1 VPAFPHEILVDI
13 FRNGGDVVRELLR
26 ARADIKLGK
35 VTAELASID
44 LSQVVPI
51 EYRADNVTVFR
62 NRAHKATLAVV
73 VEVQRKIDVVK
84 RRSWPV
90 YVTVARSSNDCRAV
104 LLVIAPDAKVARW
117 ARKPIATGHPGFCL
131 RPIVISYRDMPRVV
145 DPAVTCR
152 IPELGVLSTLAHPS
166 LEVAKAALAGIR
178 GLTDE
183 QQARL
188 YYDVI
193 MAALPE
199 AIRRALEA
207 HMERYEYKT
216 EFARKYV
223 AQGREEGREE
233 GREKGRE
240 EGRGMLQRAV
250 IELARAKLGQLS
262 ADDEAAIRAL
272 RDDDALT
279 TLTIDLGQ
287 ARDVDQARAALDQA
301 THRPGPVAR

>member
-1 VPAFPHEILVDI
+1 MPAFPHEILVDI

-35 VTAELASID
+35 VTAEMASID

-84 RRSWPV
+84 RRTWPV

-117 ARKPIATGHPGFCL
+117 ARKPIDIGHPGFSL

-145 DPAVTCR
+145 EPAVTRR
-152 IPELGVLSTLAHPS
+152 IPELGVLSALAHPS
-166 LEVAKAALAGIR
+166 LEVARAALAGIR

-223 AQGREEGREE
+223 VQGREEGR
-233 GREKGRE
+233 GTF
-240 EGRGMLQRAV
+240 QRAV

-279 TLTIDLGQ
+279 TLTIGLGQ
-287 ARDVDQARAALDQA
+287 ARDVDQARAALAQA
-301 THRPGPVAR
+301 THRHGPVAR